1 MHFVQTNPAVEV
13 LNVGCTLLLVLK
25 KLNKKL
31 TIKSICCDSDG
42 RTLRWVVKKR
52 KAFVEMCLKYGETF

>member
-25 KLNKKL
+25 KENKK
-31 TIKSICCDSDG
+31 INN
-42 RTLRWVVKKR
+42 
-52 KAFVEMCLKYGETF
+52 